1 MMADFTNIPDADDS
15 ILSHPYVKWQ
25 SEQLLKLMSEVAS
38 LKSLLSTT
46 QADLRRLKN
55 LPKKPE
61 LTASKL
67 DSDPKVKQGEGKRP
81 GSAKQKKRE
90 LSY

>member
-1 MMADFTNIPDADDS
+1 MADFTNIPDADDS

-25 SEQLLKLMSEVAS
+25 SEQLLKLMSEVTS
-38 LKSLLSTT
+38 MKSLLSTT
-46 QADLRRLKN
+46 QAELLRLKN

-67 DSDPKVKQGEGKRP
+67 DTVPKVKQGEGKRA
-81 GSAKQKKRE
+81 GSAKKKKK
-90 LSY
+90 ST